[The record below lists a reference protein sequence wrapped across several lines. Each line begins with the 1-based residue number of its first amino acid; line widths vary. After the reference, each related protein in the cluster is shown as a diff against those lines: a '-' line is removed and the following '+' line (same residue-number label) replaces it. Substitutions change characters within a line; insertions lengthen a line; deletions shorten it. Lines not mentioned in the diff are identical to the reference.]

1 MPIAEFRRGAE
12 HEFAMSSTRS
22 SRLCNRR
29 LCTSGAGR
37 LAVILCA
44 AAAGAAPAQ
53 DGLQLERV
61 LVTGTRASAESAQ
74 ERKREARGI
83 VDSVLAADIH
93 KLPDLGVGDAVQRIT
108 GVQVARDRGEGTSF
122 AVRGLAQVETM
133 LNGREVFTAGSGRT
147 LDLSDF
153 PSEML
158 SGIDVHKTASAEQLD
173 GGLGGSID
181 LRTRRPFDFAGDA
194 SVLSARRLHGHLVR
208 RSADQASLLLSRRT
222 HAEEGGEFGLLVNV
236 VVQDRAWREDVKG
249 TGAPVGRADLL
260 PGTTV
265 WAPSSTSETV
275 SLGTRRR
282 LGGSAL
288 LQWRPVPATEVYA
301 ELHAA
306 ELRTRQD
313 SHQVNVSSGSG
324 FVPGSVALFDGTSDL
339 RTITWTN
346 APVSLLSF
354 ARDTLDRTRQLAV
367 GGRHDG
373 ERWQWS
379 ADLSHT
385 RSSNRL
391 FFSGPIHA
399 ATAAEFRHDLSG
411 SVPSTGLAGT
421 DLLDPAKLRVTG
433 VAYRLRPFE
442 GSLAATR
449 IDGRWDAGPGM
460 LESVAIGWRRADRRA
475 DNAPGLVFGDV
486 PVAGLTAADM
496 PGRVQ
501 PSPFGDFLDGR
512 VPSVSGFLVA
522 DLGDARDP
530 VALRQ
535 AYGVSTPLPTAG
547 DPLGVWRIRERSDA
561 LYLRADWA
569 SHAQR
574 IDGQLG
580 LRAVHTRLRL
590 DGYRTLPDTGGVAAL
605 QADSAVTDWLP
616 SVTLRQQLAQGWQWR
631 GAASRTITRPN
642 FDQLSP
648 SLRLLRNPVDPTLNQ
663 GASGNP
669 ELRPVRSHNLDL
681 AIERLVDTAD
691 AVALTLFW
699 KRVDGFVANA
709 SLPETYEGQTYLVSR
724 PYNSDP
730 ARVRGAEAS
739 WLRFLDGLQGAWR
752 GLGVQANY
760 TWVDSSTP
768 DRRLGREVPLQNL
781 SRHSLNLIGLYE
793 RGPWSARLAWNWR
806 SEFLSGVS
814 SVVGLGVQP
823 VYTRAHGWVDG
834 AIAWKVRKGVTVA
847 LEGSNLTRTLR
858 RADLGTP
865 MRPQGAW
872 VNDRQ
877 LGVSLSVQL

>member
-1 MPIAEFRRGAE
+1 MPIAGDRGGAE
-12 HEFAMSSTRS
+12 HGAAMPSTRS
-22 SRLCNRR
+22 RRLRNRR
-29 LCTSGAGR
+29 LCTPGTGR
-37 LAVILCA
+37 IAAILLTAAVPAL
-44 AAAGAAPAQ
+44 AQ

-61 LVTGTRASAESAQ
+61 VVTGARASAESAQ

-83 VDSVLAADIH
+83 LDSVVAADIH

-108 GVQVARDRGEGTSF
+108 GVQVARDRGEGTAF
-122 AVRGLAQVETM
+122 AVRGLTQVETT

-158 SGIDVHKTASAEQLD
+158 SAIDVHKTASAEQLE

-181 LRTRRPFDFAGDA
+181 LRTRRPFDFADA
-194 SVLSARRLHGHLVR
+194 ATVLSARRLHGHLVR
-208 RSADQASLLLSRRT
+208 RSADQASLMLSRRT
-222 HAEEGGEFGLLVNV
+222 RTDDGGEFGLLVNLV
-236 VVQDRAWREDVKG
+236 MQDRAWREDQKG
-249 TGAPVGRADLL
+249 TGAPAARTDLL

-288 LQWRPVPATEVYA
+288 LQWRPAPTTEVYA

-313 SHQVNVSSGSG
+313 SHQVNVSAGSG
-324 FVPGSVALFDGTSDL
+324 FVPGSVALFDGASDL
-339 RTITWTN
+339 RRITWTN

-354 ARDTLDRTRQLAV
+354 ARDTLDRTRQMAM
-367 GGRHDG
+367 GGRHEG
-373 ERWQWS
+373 ERWRWS

-385 RSSNRL
+385 KSINRL

-399 ATAAEFRHDLSG
+399 ATVAEFHHDLSG
-411 SVPSTGLAGT
+411 SVPTTGVAGT
-421 DLLDPAKLRVTG
+421 DLLDPANLLVSAL
-433 VAYRLRPFE
+433 AYRVRPFE
-442 GSLAATR
+442 GSLTATR
-449 IDGRWDAGPGM
+449 VDGHWDAGAGA
-460 LESVAIGWRRADRRA
+460 LEGLALGWRRADRRA
-475 DNAPGLVFGDV
+475 GNAPGLVFGDV
-486 PVAGLTAADM
+486 PVAGLTAADT
-496 PGRVQ
+496 PGRMH

-512 VPSVSGFLVA
+512 APSVGGFLIA

-530 VALRQ
+530 DALRR
-535 AYGVSTPLPTAG
+535 AYGVTAPLPAAG
-547 DPLGVWRIRERSDA
+547 DPLGVWHIRERSDA
-561 LYLRADWA
+561 IYLRSDWVA
-569 SHAQR
+569 PAQR
-574 IDGQLG
+574 IDAQLG
-580 LRAVHTRLRL
+580 LRAVRTRMQLG
-590 DGYRTLPDTGGVAAL
+590 GYRTLPDSGGVAPL
-605 QADSAVTDWLP
+605 QDDTAATDWLP
-616 SVTLRQQLAQGWQWR
+616 SATLRQALARGWQWR
-631 GAASRTITRPN
+631 AAASRTITRPN

-669 ELRPVRSHNLDL
+669 ALRPVRSHNLDL
-681 AIERLVDTAD
+681 ALERLADTAN
-691 AVALTLFW
+691 ALALTLFW
-699 KRVDGFVANA
+699 KQVDGFIANA
-709 SLPETYEGQTYLVSR
+709 SQPETYDGQIYLVSR

-730 ARVRGAEAS
+730 ARVRGAEVA
-739 WLRFLDGLQGAWR
+739 WLHFLDGLEGAWR

-760 TWVDSSTP
+760 TFVDSRTP
-768 DRRLGREVPLQNL
+768 DRRLAREVPLQNL

-806 SEFLSGVS
+806 SRFLSGVS
-814 SVVGLGVQP
+814 SVVGLGAQP

-834 AIAWKVRKGVTVA
+834 TIAWKASERVTLA

-865 MRPQGAW
+865 TRPQGAW
-872 VNDRQ
+872 ANDRQ
-877 LGVSLSVQL
+877 LGVSLSLQL

>member
-1 MPIAEFRRGAE
+1 
-12 HEFAMSSTRS
+12 MSSTRS
-22 SRLCNRR
+22 RWLRNQQLR
-29 LCTSGAGR
+29 TSGTGR
-37 LAVILCA
+37 LAVILCF
-44 AAAGAAPAQ
+44 AAAGPAPAQ

-108 GVQVARDRGEGTSF
+108 GVQVARDRGEGTAF
-122 AVRGLAQVETM
+122 AVRGLAQVETT

-158 SGIDVHKTASAEQLD
+158 SGIDVHKTASAEQLE

-181 LRTRRPFDFAGDA
+181 LRTRRPFDFSGDA
-194 SVLSARRLHGHLVR
+194 TVLSARRLHGHLVR
-208 RSADQASLLLSRRT
+208 RSADQASLMLSRR
-222 HAEEGGEFGLLVNV
+222 ARADEGGEFGLLVNV
-236 VVQDRAWREDVKG
+236 AVQERAWREDLKG
-249 TGAPVGRADLL
+249 TGAPVGRSDLL

-265 WAPSSTSETV
+265 WAPTSTSETV

-288 LQWRPVPATEVYA
+288 LQWRPLPATEVYA

-313 SHQVNVSSGSG
+313 SHQVNVSAGSG

-339 RTITWTN
+339 RSITWTN

-367 GGRHDG
+367 GGRHDS
-373 ERWQWS
+373 ERWSWS

-385 RSSNRL
+385 KSINRL

-411 SVPSTGLAGT
+411 GVPSTGVAGT
-421 DLLDPAKLRVTG
+421 DLLDPANLRVTG
-433 VAYRLRPFE
+433 LAYRVRPFE
-442 GSLAATR
+442 GSLSATR
-449 IDGRWDAGPGM
+449 VDGRWQAGHGM
-460 LESVAIGWRRADRRA
+460 LESVALGWRRADRRA
-475 DNAPGLVFGDV
+475 DNAPGLVNGDV
-486 PVAGLTAADM
+486 ALAGLTAADT

-512 VPSVSGFLVA
+512 APSVGGFLIA

-530 VALRQ
+530 AALRQ
-535 AYGVSTPLPTAG
+535 AYGVEAPLPTTG
-547 DPLGVWRIRERSDA
+547 DPLGVWHIRERSDA
-561 LYLRADWA
+561 IYLRGDLSAP
-569 SHAQR
+569 AQR
-574 IDGQLG
+574 IDAQLG
-580 LRAVHTRLRL
+580 LRAVHTRMRL
-590 DGYRTLPDTGGVAAL
+590 DGYRTLPDTGDVAPL
-605 QADSAVTDWLP
+605 QADTAATDWLP
-616 SVTLRQQLAQGWQWR
+616 SATLRQVLANGWQWR
-631 GAASRTITRPN
+631 AAASRTITRPN

-681 AIERLVDTAD
+681 AVEHLADTAD

-699 KRVDGFVANA
+699 KRVDGFVASA
-709 SLPETYEGQTYLVSR
+709 SLPETYDGQIYLVSR

-730 ARVRGAEAS
+730 ARVRGAEVS
-739 WLRFLDGLQGAWR
+739 WLRFLDGPEGAWR

-760 TWVDSSTP
+760 TLVDSTTP
-768 DRRLGREVPLQNL
+768 DRRLAREVPLQNL

-806 SEFLSGVS
+806 SRFLSGVS
-814 SVVGLGVQP
+814 SIVGLGAQP

-834 AIAWKVRKGVTVA
+834 AIAWKLRERVTLT

-865 MRPQGAW
+865 TRPQGAW

-877 LGVSLSVQL
+877 LGVSLSLQL